1 MRIELPS
8 KMKKETIPK
17 LTHDVFDSELQPKSN
32 YFEFDFKKVDFIE
45 PGGIVALT
53 NIISLLQHKGVNG
66 MLKLGGDPGS
76 KKHQQMLNY
85 LADSHFFIRKFNKE
99 AVKKPSNLP
108 DLLPLEEINFSKIFS
123 WKDYQLDFWLK
134 NNTQSSSSFSNIK
147 TVVEETYNNI
157 KDHSTEDVG
166 CIFGQFN
173 SRKGEFVLCISDFG
187 IGIPNSL
194 KNICP
199 GLEDNELLEKSIIE
213 GVSTR
218 TTPRN
223 RGAGLSNIVRSATKN
238 GIGKVYIMSNYGIIE
253 VENEEIILSKTTNKF
268 YPGTFIEITIDVNNP
283 DLYDSEVEEEFE
295 W

>member
-17 LTHDVFDSELQPKSN
+17 LTHEVFDSNLYPKSD

-53 NIISLLQHKGVNG
+53 NIISLLQQKGVKG
-66 MLKLGGDPGS
+66 ILKLGGEPGS
-76 KKHQQMLNY
+76 EKHQKMLNY
-85 LADSHFFIRKFNKE
+85 LADSWFFIRKFNKE

-108 DLLPLEEINFSKIFS
+108 TLLPLQEINFSKIFS
-123 WKDYQLDFWLK
+123 WKNYQLDFWLK
-134 NNTQSSSSFSNIK
+134 QNTKSSSSFSNIK

-157 KDHSTEDVG
+157 KDHSTEEVG
-166 CIFGQFN
+166 CIFGQFYP
-173 SRKGEFVLCISDFG
+173 RKGELVLCISDFG

-194 KNICP
+194 KKICP
-199 GLEDNELLEKSIIE
+199 DLKDNELLEKSIIE
-213 GVSTR
+213 GISTQ

-223 RGAGLSNIVRSATKN
+223 RGAGLSNIIRSATKK

-253 VENEEIILSKTTNKF
+253 IENEEVVSSKNTNKF
-268 YPGTFIEITIDVNNP
+268 YPGTFIEITIDVTNP
-283 DLYDSEVEEEFE
+283 DLYDSETEEEFE